1 MPRIYELLEWDTNC
15 KYSVRGER
23 LSNEAG
29 TEAVILFKMTDTEVF
44 YRDKPPESDDTAS
57 SVSSKTIRAFPLHW
71 TASFGDEY
79 YRQAQIR
86 ELLNF
91 TNNKTW
97 NTSSEGIPYITE
109 ELDVTSPSVLEAE
122 IGSMI
127 ENIEKADDNHE

>member
-1 MPRIYELLEWDTNC
+1 MALRSLFFKQRFCFLQIKPAYVDT
-15 KYSVRGER
+15 VDFG
-23 LSNEAG
+23 
-29 TEAVILFKMTDTEVF
+29 ILFKMTDTEVF
-44 YRDKPPESDDTAS
+44 YRDKPPEGDDTVS
-57 SVSSKTIRAFPLHW
+57 PVSSKTIRAFPLHW

-79 YRQAQIR
+79 YRQAQIK

-109 ELDVTSPSVLEAE
+109 ELDVTSSSVLEAE
-122 IGSMI
+122 IDSMI